1 MSKQEFIDGV
11 RRLASDELA
20 IDSEEVEA
28 IMGFDPVLGAKI
40 QALVDQLVDVRT
52 YCKGKIE
59 AK

>member
-20 IDSEEVEA
+20 IDRAEVEA
-28 IMGFDPVLGAKI
+28 ITGFDPVLGAKI
-40 QALVDQLVDVRT
+40 QALVDRLVDVKA